1 MTTLEDARHVIREH
15 FDELRKL
22 HGVKD
27 IEIFGSYARN
37 ERRTDSDLDLLVDFE
52 RPVGLLTISMLQVHL
67 PGLLGVEVDVV
78 PKNSLREELWDE
90 VSREAVKV

>member
-1 MTTLEDARHVIREH
+1 MITLEDARRVIREH

-22 HGVKD
+22 YGVKD

-37 ERRTDSDLDLLVDFE
+37 EQRTDSDLDLLVEFE
-52 RPVGLLTISMLQVHL
+52 QPVGLLTISMLQVHL
-67 PGLLGVEVDVV
+67 SELLGVEVDVV
-78 PKNSLREELWDE
+78 PKNSLRKELWDE

>member
-1 MTTLEDARHVIREH
+1 MITLEDARCVIRKH

-22 HGVKD
+22 YGVKS

-37 ERRTDSDLDLLVDFE
+37 EQRTDSDLDLLVEFE

-67 PGLLGVEVDVV
+67 SELLGVKVDVV
-78 PKNSLREELWDE
+78 PKNSLRKELWDE